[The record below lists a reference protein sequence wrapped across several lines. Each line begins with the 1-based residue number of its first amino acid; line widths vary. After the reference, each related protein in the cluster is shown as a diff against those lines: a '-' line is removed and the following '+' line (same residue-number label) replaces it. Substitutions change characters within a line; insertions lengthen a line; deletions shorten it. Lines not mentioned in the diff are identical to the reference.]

1 MATKNALITNINNFI
16 TSVVNITKH
25 RNSMLAVVNEL
36 YPTKVSD
43 SNTTETYTTKNG
55 PNITY
60 NIQIVKQGRSVR
72 INGNYTNTSGFALPV
87 GTTIFTFK
95 TNEFRGDTSVYLG
108 NNVEYTP
115 YLIRSINPILVGATT
130 NFSIIINSD
139 T

>member
-1 MATKNALITNINNFI
+1 MATKSGLIAAVNGWLTALITQAKVRSAALETI
-16 TSVVNITKH
+16 
-25 RNSMLAVVNEL
+25 NEL

-43 SNTTETYTTKNG
+43 NNTNETYTTKNG
-55 PNITY
+55 SVITY
-60 NIQIVKQGRSVR
+60 SIQIVKQGRSVR
-72 INGNYTNTSGFALPV
+72 INGSYNNTSGLAIPV

-95 TNEFRGDTSVYLG
+95 TNEFTGDTSYYLG

-115 YLIRSINPILVGATT
+115 YLIKNLNAMLPNSTT